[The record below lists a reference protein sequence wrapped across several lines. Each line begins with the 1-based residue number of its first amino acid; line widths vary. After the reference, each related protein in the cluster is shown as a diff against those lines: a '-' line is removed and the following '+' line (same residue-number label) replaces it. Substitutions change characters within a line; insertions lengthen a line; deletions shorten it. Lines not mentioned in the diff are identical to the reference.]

1 MRVESGKNF
10 GSNDRPAC
18 PVCGASMYV
27 VRRTPHSDFGP
38 DFERQMFRC
47 VDCEKEIER
56 STDKESARLDTD
68 QLAIGGEEHL
78 G

>member
-1 MRVESGKNF
+1 
-10 GSNDRPAC
+10 
-18 PVCGASMYV
+18 MYL
-27 VRRTPHSDFGP
+27 VRRTPHSDFGHS
-38 DFERQMFRC
+38 FEQQTFRC